1 MEFRI
6 ISIFCCSIFA
16 QLTFGKIVQI
26 GDVTYDNG
34 DTQWFSTLKN
44 RPIDAFVG
52 KFYFS
57 WSYTSSIQ

>member
-1 MEFRI
+1 MEFSI
-6 ISIFCCSIFA
+6 ISIFCCGIFA
-16 QLTFGKIVQI
+16 QLTFGKIIQI

-57 WSYTSSIQ
+57 WSYTSSI